1 MCNRYSSKLLFAKEN
16 NCATA
21 IRDNNKNVVFSPTAV
36 ARAGSPCRAYEYQC
50 LQGDQCIPA
59 SYQCDGEIDCQ
70 DRSDEIGCGTFM
82 CCVFYVVNHNE

>member
-1 MCNRYSSKLLFAKEN
+1 MHVQSFHHLLLMLSEILIERL
-16 NCATA
+16 CL
-21 IRDNNKNVVFSPTAV
+21 FSLAV

-70 DRSDEIGCGTFM
+70 DRSDEIGCGMFM
-82 CCVFYVVNHNE
+82 YN